1 MSNGTIGVKTCG
13 LRLRQIV
20 VMVQWDARNNDRVQ
34 RTPDSPQRMSCQCYG
49 FQMMII
55 KKLPTYFLI
64 FLLFFYRAGYGYG
77 LPKERP
83 GYLEVTAL
91 ACSRV

>member
-64 FLLFFYRAGYGYG
+64 FLLFFIE
-77 LPKERP
+77 LVM
-83 GYLEVTAL
+83 VTV
-91 ACSRV
+91 SRKNARVIWR